1 MLKPPGRLLETGV
14 NTLQKTLI
22 LKKQAE
28 LEEVDRELGRK
39 RQEFKSRME
48 ILTRRKSE
56 LKAEQQ
62 QVSFESL
69 HPEVIQRRRLS
80 VGATISAPS
89 PTPAPPY

>member
-28 LEEVDRELGRK
+28 LEEVDGELGRK

-48 ILTRRKSE
+48 LVTRRKSE

-62 QVSFESL
+62 QVSLESSRA
-69 HPEVIQRRRLS
+69 EVIPKETTFVPVQLFQRHL
-80 VGATISAPS
+80 
-89 PTPAPPY
+89 

>member
-1 MLKPPGRLLETGV
+1 MFKPPGRLLETGV

-28 LEEVDRELGRK
+28 LEEADKELRCK

-56 LKAEQQ
+56 LEAEQR
-62 QVSFESL
+62 QVSVWSS
-69 HPEVIQRRRLS
+69 HPEAIRK
-80 VGATISAPS
+80 
-89 PTPAPPY
+89 

>member
-1 MLKPPGRLLETGV
+1 MFQPPGRLLKTGV

-28 LEEVDRELGRK
+28 LEEVDKELCRQ

-48 ILTRRKSE
+48 ILTRRKAE

-62 QVSFESL
+62 QVSVESFTFRGDL
-69 HPEVIQRRRLS
+69 Q
-80 VGATISAPS
+80 S
-89 PTPAPPY
+89 PVNNFVSTT